1 MQQAGIQSVAVTVQD
16 LLGKITADKVLA
28 KNGEEIVPLNHELD
42 EDAVQSLLGSGVKEF
57 PILFIDNL
65 NVDAS
70 FRNTLVSD
78 KVSSHEEAIL
88 EIYKRLR
95 PGDPPTIEPA
105 QALFDNLFFNADRYD
120 LSAVGRLKLNERLG
134 LEVPIETRTLTK
146 EDILRTVSYLLDL
159 KQDRGVIDDID
170 HLGNRRVRAVGELLE
185 NQYRIGC

>member
-78 KVSSHEEAIL
+78 KLAL
-88 EIYKRLR
+88 MRKRFLKS
-95 PGDPPTIEPA
+95 I
-105 QALFDNLFFNADRYD
+105 
-120 LSAVGRLKLNERLG
+120 SA
-134 LEVPIETRTLTK
+134 
-146 EDILRTVSYLLDL
+146 
-159 KQDRGVIDDID
+159 
-170 HLGNRRVRAVGELLE
+170 
-185 NQYRIGC
+185 